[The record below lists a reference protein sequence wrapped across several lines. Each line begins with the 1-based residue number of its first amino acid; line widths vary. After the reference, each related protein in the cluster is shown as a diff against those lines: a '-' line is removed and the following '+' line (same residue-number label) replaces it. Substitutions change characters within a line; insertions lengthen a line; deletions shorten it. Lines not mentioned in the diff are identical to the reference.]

1 MERPLLFRRPIGRP
15 KGRPA
20 DPSAAARVAVLLDGL
35 PRTPDLLIEALHRV
49 QDAEGHL
56 SAAMIVAI
64 AGDFRMSQA
73 EVRSTPPPTQAPCTA
88 AMTGIRARS
97 RQENVS
103 CSDSR

>member
-20 DPSAAARVAVLLDGL
+20 DPSAAASVAVLLDGL

-56 SAAMIVAI
+56 TAAMIAAI

-73 EVRSTPPPTQAPCTA
+73 EVFEVATFYHHFDVGREGEAVPPALTV
-88 AMTGIRARS
+88 R
-97 RQENVS
+97 V
-103 CSDSR
+103 